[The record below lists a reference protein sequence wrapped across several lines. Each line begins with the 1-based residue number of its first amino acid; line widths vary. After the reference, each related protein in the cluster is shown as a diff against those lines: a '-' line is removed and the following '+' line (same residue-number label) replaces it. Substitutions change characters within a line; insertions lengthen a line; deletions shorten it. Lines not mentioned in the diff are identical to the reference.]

1 MSSSTPTGSSGVF
14 GGRLNRNSSS
24 SSSNYSENIIT
35 SLLFPSD
42 TQIIIIEE
50 YPELALSTST
60 NTINNS
66 TRNLANVI

>member
-1 MSSSTPTGSSGVF
+1 MSSSTPTGSRGFF
-14 GGRLNRNSSS
+14 GGRLRRNSSS

-42 TQIIIIEE
+42 TQIIIEE

-60 NTINNS
+60 NTINKS

>member
-14 GGRLNRNSSS
+14 GGRLRRNSSSS

-42 TQIIIIEE
+42 TQIIIEE

-60 NTINNS
+60 NTINKS